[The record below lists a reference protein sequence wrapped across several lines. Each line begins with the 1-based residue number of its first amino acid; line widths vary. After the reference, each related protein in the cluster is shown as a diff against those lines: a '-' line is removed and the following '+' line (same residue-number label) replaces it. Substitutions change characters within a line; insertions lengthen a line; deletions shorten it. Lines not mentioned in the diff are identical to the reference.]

1 MTVKHDRREAAR
13 SCADDEYEVQD
24 LYHSQ
29 PQKPMRIIC
38 VGSGISG
45 LCLAFKLSQRM
56 EWFDL
61 TIYEKNKDVGGT

>member
-1 MTVKHDRREAAR
+1 MPSNEFTGAVSAKE
-13 SCADDEYEVQD
+13 EYQVAD

-29 PQKPMRIIC
+29 ITGPIKVIC

-45 LCLAFKLSQRM
+45 MCLASTMMKRM
-56 EWFDL
+56 NNFEL